1 MNSSF
6 RKYGGLNYASSNNI
20 VRNHYCNN
28 DNLIISE
35 KIGLLNSKIL
45 NESHIDMSGNSILG
59 VKEIYF
65 YNGSVFNGTSGGDL
79 LSSNNTFTGSNT
91 FNVIPTAPT
100 PTPSG
105 ATSSQIATV
114 GYVQSVIP
122 SSSNSPTLTGPNSF
136 SGTNTFTQ
144 YPTITAPTPTPSEAT
159 SSQIATV
166 GYVQSVIPSSSNS
179 PTLTGPNSFSGSNTF
194 NGGLTI
200 GNTTNSNSVLLN
212 ANALNANQLQVGG
225 SIVANTYVS
234 GTNLNANGG
243 ALNFNNTTCNYSL
256 SFNTFGAVLTKGLTI
271 GNITNPNTIQLSSD
285 TTTNNQLDISGNL
298 SVSGSIG
305 FSETPTQPAQT
316 YPITNNNNGSA
327 TIGYVNSA
335 STQTQIGTANSSS
348 VSEPVPFSYT
358 FGGIPNVVFALQSPA
373 PSLEYTYT
381 ITNITASGF
390 TINQSTSNPFYQDT
404 TFIWIAV
411 YQP

>member
-1 MNSSF
+1 
-6 RKYGGLNYASSNNI
+6 
-20 VRNHYCNN
+20 
-28 DNLIISE
+28 
-35 KIGLLNSKIL
+35 
-45 NESHIDMSGNSILG
+45 
-59 VKEIYF
+59 
-65 YNGSVFNGTSGGDL
+65 
-79 LSSNNTFTGSNT
+79 
-91 FNVIPTAPT
+91 
-100 PTPSG
+100 
-105 ATSSQIATV
+105 
-114 GYVQSVIP
+114 
-122 SSSNSPTLTGPNSF
+122 
-136 SGTNTFTQ
+136 
-144 YPTITAPTPTPSEAT
+144 
-159 SSQIATV
+159 
-166 GYVQSVIPSSSNS
+166 
-179 PTLTGPNSFSGSNTF
+179 
-194 NGGLTI
+194 
-200 GNTTNSNSVLLN
+200 
-212 ANALNANQLQVGG
+212 
-225 SIVANTYVS
+225 
-234 GTNLNANGG
+234 
-243 ALNFNNTTCNYSL
+243 L